1 MIISTS
7 ATSIINIIIINNMH
21 KYNKQGNSLV
31 ESYSTKF
38 VHSQQTLLKSVSP
51 HMCNK
56 VLCIGMIHTLK
67 TDSLTIATSYQTGGF
82 QQIVVTLQNN
92 SPKIINGQKLMNF
105 LCLYQRVLGTVSAIF
120 WLLWKHHRQATMV
133 AWDAFFL
140 FPCKMYMQ
148 KRHEYKK
155 GKNSTETQTE
165 ILKTVIRLQRICIR
179 ALTSS
184 KALKTTNTVLTN
196 VIVSPYKHWCQHCL
210 QTVCSHFSIRKDEIV
225 TKQKRKDRALLTEEV
240 YDSSFSWMFV
250 KSRNEEKL
258 NEHKLPHGPTS
269 ANSSRTQSTSRPI
282 RNEFIRTWLFPHKN
296 KQHTFWHSNSI
307 PQVSLSIIVFKE

>member
-1 MIISTS
+1 MLIPKSIGHCFGYFLVAMKTS
-7 ATSIINIIIINNMH
+7 QA
-21 KYNKQGNSLV
+21 GN
-31 ESYSTKF
+31 Y
-38 VHSQQTLLKSVSP
+38 
-51 HMCNK
+51 
-56 VLCIGMIHTLK
+56 G
-67 TDSLTIATSYQTGGF
+67 
-82 QQIVVTLQNN
+82 
-92 SPKIINGQKLMNF
+92 
-105 LCLYQRVLGTVSAIF
+105 CLGC
-120 WLLWKHHRQATMV
+120 
-133 AWDAFFL
+133 FFL

-240 YDSSFSWMFV
+240 HDSSFSWMFV

>member
-1 MIISTS
+1 MIQSSVTIASMIISTS

-120 WLLWKHHRQATMV
+120 WLL
-133 AWDAFFL
+133 
-140 FPCKMYMQ
+140 
-148 KRHEYKK
+148 
-155 GKNSTETQTE
+155 
-165 ILKTVIRLQRICIR
+165 
-179 ALTSS
+179 
-184 KALKTTNTVLTN
+184 
-196 VIVSPYKHWCQHCL
+196 
-210 QTVCSHFSIRKDEIV
+210 
-225 TKQKRKDRALLTEEV
+225 
-240 YDSSFSWMFV
+240 
-250 KSRNEEKL
+250 
-258 NEHKLPHGPTS
+258 
-269 ANSSRTQSTSRPI
+269 
-282 RNEFIRTWLFPHKN
+282 
-296 KQHTFWHSNSI
+296 
-307 PQVSLSIIVFKE
+307 